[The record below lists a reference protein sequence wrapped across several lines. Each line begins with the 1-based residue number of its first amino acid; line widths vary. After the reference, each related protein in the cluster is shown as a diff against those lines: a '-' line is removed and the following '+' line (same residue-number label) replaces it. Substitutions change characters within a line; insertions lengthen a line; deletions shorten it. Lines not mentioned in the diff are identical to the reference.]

1 MKMFIKNCFHLQF
14 STDVEDSHGEMI
26 RVLIQPGETARIDN
40 VDPFYINQDKLFR
53 DEVKF
58 LCAGVQTG
66 EELLVWFECEDTDLV
81 AFNAKICLPGGVAE
95 CGQLLVA
102 DECGTFR
109 PIGPG
114 ADGDVLIW
122 DAAEPNCVK
131 FGPAATALTIEDEG
145 TPIGSKTILDFVG
158 AGVTAVNVG
167 GGRARITI
175 PGGGATAIVEF
186 GADSVGSSPT
196 DRYLYAGY
204 AERLAEVVPHFW
216 TAPRAGTL
224 RNMYVRHNKLGGNA
238 NIITYRVRVNT
249 VATVLI
255 VTLAANATVA
265 FNTTDTVAVAA
276 GDRIDLQVVKTIN
289 VGSSPRNVIAT
300 MEVA

>member
-1 MKMFIKNCFHLQF
+1 MKMYMRNKHDSIPF
-14 STDVEDSHGEMI
+14 STDIENSQGEMI
-26 RVLIQPGETARIDN
+26 RILLQPGQEYVVCD
-40 VDPFYINQDKLFR
+40 VDPFYINQDKIFR
-53 DEVKF
+53 SEVNF
-58 LCAGVQTG
+58 PLTQPEGWV
-66 EELLVWFECEDTDLV
+66 VVRFECEDDDLV
-81 AFNAKICLPGGVAE
+81 AYNARICLPGGVAE
-95 CGQLLVA
+95 CGQILVA
-102 DECGTFR
+102 DEGGTFR
-109 PIGPG
+109 PVGPG

-122 DAAEPNCVK
+122 DAAEPSCVK

-145 TPIGSKTILDFVG
+145 TAIGSKTILDFVG

>member
-1 MKMFIKNCFHLQF
+1 MKLFIFNAGGPDGCQPF
-14 STDVEDSHGEMI
+14 STDIENADGEQI
-26 RVLIQPGETARIDN
+26 RLLVPPGATVCEDN
-40 VDPFYINQDKLFR
+40 VDPLYINQDQNLKDCIKPEWLR
-53 DEVKF
+53 
-58 LCAGVQTG
+58 
-66 EELLVWFECEDTDLV
+66 VWFECEADDLV
-81 AFNAKICLPGGVAE
+81 ALNTKICVPGGGATK
-95 CGQLLVA
+95 GQVLVA
-102 DECGTFR
+102 DENGVFR
-109 PIGPG
+109 ALGPG

-224 RNMYVRHNKLGGNA
+224 QNLYVRHNKLGGNA
-238 NIITYRVRVNT
+238 NTITYRVRVNT